1 MFYKSIVQL
10 KASVNSNQQLCCV
23 IIQELVI
30 ICTRTLS
37 PQFFFFFFLMKC
49 GEAGPT
55 GHHKWK
61 NLQLCLIQLIFMQGV
76 DVAHRSA
83 VWHT

>member
-37 PQFFFFFFLMKC
+37 PQFFFFFLMKC

>member
-37 PQFFFFFFLMKC
+37 PPFFFFFLMKC